1 MLSNETPSKN
11 DILTILYKSKFIDDL
26 VYKIT
31 SGHQLGEDLKSELFL
46 ILVEMSDVR
55 IKRAHDNNYLNYLC
69 VNILKKQYHSN
80 TSPFHKLYRKN
91 SASQVPIFNDDDKL
105 EDIIN
110 SDDVNEMED
119 ILNKIEWIVENKLSL
134 IDRELFKLYY
144 KMGRY
149 NRTDGD
155 LRDITCNKATSS
167 YRKIEKKL
175 AITTLDKAGHISI
188 CRSTIALSHKR
199 SMDKIKKWLSK
210 I

>member
-1 MLSNETPSKN
+1 VLSKN
-11 DILTILYKSKFIDDL
+11 DILTHLYKSKFIDDL

-31 SGHQLGEDLKSELFL
+31 SGNQLSDDLKAELFL
-46 ILVEMSDVR
+46 ILVEMSEDR
-55 IKRAHDNNYLNYLC
+55 IKRAHEQNYLNYMC

-80 TSPFHKLYRKN
+80 TSPFHKMYRKN
-91 SASQVPIFNDDDKL
+91 SASQVPMFNDDDKL
-105 EDIIN
+105 ESIVD
-110 SDDVNEMED
+110 SDDVNEMEE

-134 IDRELFKLYY
+134 IDKELFKLYY

-149 NRTDGD
+149 NRIDGD
-155 LRDITCNKATSS
+155 LRDMTCDKPISS

-175 AITTLDKAGHISI
+175 AVTTLDKAGSISI

-199 SMDKIKKWLSK
+199 SMDKIKKWLNK

>member
-1 MLSNETPSKN
+1 MLSKN
-11 DILTILYKSKFIDDL
+11 DILTNLYKSKFIDDL

-31 SGHQLGEDLKSELFL
+31 SGHQLGEDLKAELFV

-55 IKRAHDNNYLNYLC
+55 IKRAHEQNYLNYLC

-105 EDIIN
+105 ESIID
-110 SDDVNEMED
+110 SDDINEMED

-149 NRTDGD
+149 NRVDGD
-155 LRDITCNKATSS
+155 LRDMTCDKATSS
-167 YRKIEKKL
+167 YRKIERKL
-175 AITTLDKAGHISI
+175 AITTLDKAGTISI

-199 SMDKIKKWLSK
+199 SMDKIKKWLNK

>member
-1 MLSNETPSKN
+1 MLSSPSKN
-11 DILTILYKSKFIDDL
+11 DILTNLYKSKFIDEL
-26 VYKIT
+26 INKIT
-31 SGHQLGEDLKSELFL
+31 SGHQLSDDLKAELFL
-46 ILVEMSDVR
+46 ILVEMSDVK
-55 IKRAHDNNYLNYLC
+55 IKRAYEQNYLNYLC

-80 TSPFHKLYRKN
+80 TSPFHKMYRKN

-105 EDIIN
+105 ESIID
-110 SDDVNEMED
+110 SDDINEMED

-149 NRTDGD
+149 NRIDGD
-155 LRDITCNKATSS
+155 LRDMTCDKATSS
-167 YRKIEKKL
+167 YRKIERKL
-175 AITTLDKAGHISI
+175 AITTLDKAGSISI

-199 SMDKIKKWLSK
+199 SMEKIQKWLKK

>member
-1 MLSNETPSKN
+1 MLSKN
-11 DILTILYKSKFIDDL
+11 DIITNLYKSKFIDDL

-31 SGHQLGEDLKSELFL
+31 SGHQLAEDLKAELFV

-55 IKRAHDNNYLNYLC
+55 IKRAHEQNYLNYMC

-80 TSPFHKLYRKN
+80 TSPFHKMYRKN

-105 EDIIN
+105 ESIID
-110 SDDVNEMED
+110 SDDINEMED
-119 ILNKIEWIVENKLSL
+119 ILNKIEWIVENKLTL

-149 NRTDGD
+149 NRIDGD
-155 LRDITCNKATSS
+155 LRDMTCDKATSS
-167 YRKIEKKL
+167 YRKIERKL
-175 AITTLDKAGHISI
+175 AITTLDKAGSISI

-199 SMDKIKKWLSK
+199 SMDKIKKWLNK

>member
-1 MLSNETPSKN
+1 MLSSPSKN
-11 DILTILYKSKFIDDL
+11 DILTNLYKSKFIDEL
-26 VYKIT
+26 INKIT
-31 SGHQLGEDLKSELFL
+31 SGHQLSDDLKAELFL
-46 ILVEMSDVR
+46 ILVQMSDVK
-55 IKRAHDNNYLNYLC
+55 IKRAYEQNYLNYLC

-80 TSPFHKLYRKN
+80 TSPFHKMYRKN

-105 EDIIN
+105 ESIID
-110 SDDVNEMED
+110 SDDINEMED

-149 NRTDGD
+149 NRIDGD
-155 LRDITCNKATSS
+155 LRDMTCDKATSS
-167 YRKIEKKL
+167 YRKIERKL
-175 AITTLDKAGHISI
+175 AITTLDKAGSISI

-199 SMDKIKKWLSK
+199 SMEKIQKWLKK